1 MEEMTSWNLVET
13 EDDIELLLRIYHRF
27 HDACIVSASYQ
38 SGTTVDHDGT
48 MHYPSASGHNMTIFF
63 QSQMALRTL
72 ELQFSGV
79 RVAHLIGWDDNRFSE
94 IFDAT
99 LSFAE
104 GLLPGKPERLIAWA
118 GCSEFDFKQLH
129 NPLHEPASY
138 IIANKLKWR
147 FVQQD

>member
-38 SGTTVDHDGT
+38 SGTTVDHEGT

-72 ELQFSGV
+72 EFQFSGV
-79 RVAHLIGWDDNRFSE
+79 RAAHLIGWDDNRFSE

-118 GCSEFDFKQLH
+118 SCSEFDFKQLH

-147 FVQQD
+147 FVQQN